1 MLKTAGS
8 YYITKWPKL
17 TFKSA
22 FKTRDTTPLIA
33 INQYPA
39 HNMSKKLF
47 LVRRPCHLTPWI
59 QHTDIAVTQMTASR
73 STSSAF
79 LYINNGLIALLIKLN
94 TYSTKY
100 YCSLTVTIAV
110 YTAQMFSAR
119 FLETRQYS
127 GGALKHTE
135 NNSQICWSKVE

>member
-1 MLKTAGS
+1 
-8 YYITKWPKL
+8 
-17 TFKSA
+17 
-22 FKTRDTTPLIA
+22 
-33 INQYPA
+33 
-39 HNMSKKLF
+39 
-47 LVRRPCHLTPWI
+47 
-59 QHTDIAVTQMTASR
+59 MTASR

-135 NNSQICWSKVE
+135 NNSQICWSKVEWAKQEYCEGKNAQHDVTAKTWLLLLKCVYYKLYPFTNILTVASFVMLRRL

>member
-1 MLKTAGS
+1 
-8 YYITKWPKL
+8 
-17 TFKSA
+17 
-22 FKTRDTTPLIA
+22 
-33 INQYPA
+33 
-39 HNMSKKLF
+39 
-47 LVRRPCHLTPWI
+47 
-59 QHTDIAVTQMTASR
+59 MTASR

-79 LYINNGLIALLIKLN
+79 LYINNGLIVLFIKLN

-127 GGALKHTE
+127 GGALNTLKTTARYAGQRLNE
-135 NNSQICWSKVE
+135 QNRVL